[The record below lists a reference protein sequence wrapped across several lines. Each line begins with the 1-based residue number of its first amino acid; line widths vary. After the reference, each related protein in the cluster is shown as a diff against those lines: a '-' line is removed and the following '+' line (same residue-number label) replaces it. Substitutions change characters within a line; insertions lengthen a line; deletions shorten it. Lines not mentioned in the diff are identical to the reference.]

1 MKRPWSHYGHYL
13 GEVFN
18 LDLHLVNQVTWL
30 CSKKI
35 FKLSEDISKPC
46 FVASLDLKNYVCL
59 FTFYR
64 ASEAVLRH
72 IHSVGMRLTP
82 SSLPVDSFVY
92 NLLYEVPLPS
102 PSRST
107 RLFAGK
113 QNIICYRPG
122 TRQAFCFYTI
132 NYDSKNGTVYEFER
146 VHFNSYWWHI
156 VLYQMCSKIIC

>member
-1 MKRPWSHYGHYL
+1 MVLHVYILFKSDKRS
-13 GEVFN
+13 
-18 LDLHLVNQVTWL
+18 
-30 CSKKI
+30 
-35 FKLSEDISKPC
+35 
-46 FVASLDLKNYVCL
+46 CL
-59 FTFYR
+59 FTGRQNNSLLSLISTQHVFFILYR

-122 TRQAFCFYTI
+122 TRFFCFYTI
-132 NYDSKNGTVYEFER
+132 NYDSKNGTEFER
-146 VHFNSYWWHI
+146 VHFNSY
-156 VLYQMCSKIIC
+156 